1 MSYHLQLE
9 HSSAPMRRV
18 KHVQFG
24 IFPPEE
30 LKRMSIAEI
39 EFPDLRDEDGKP
51 KMGGLLDPRMG
62 TIDRNVKCYTCGE
75 SMAQCPG
82 HFGHITLAKPVFHIG
97 FITKVK
103 KVLECVC
110 WECGKLKADYN
121 NLEFQKIMRTPDAT
135 RRMARVWDYCK
146 SRTICEKPANDD
158 DNEVPD
164 ATRVNGTL
172 GKNPGATSVEDII
185 GTFKPKPGC
194 GARQPTFRK
203 TGLKVYAKART
214 TASDEAPSE
223 REEVSVER
231 VLQTLKKISDEDA
244 ETIGIDPYYSRP
256 EWMVLHVMPVPPMSV
271 RPSIQMNATS
281 ASEDD
286 LTHKLNDILK
296 TNARLQ
302 SCLVE
307 GAPAQYIKDYVD
319 LLQFHTATFMN
330 NEMAGMPPA
339 MQKNGRPIKSIR
351 ARLKG
356 KEGRLRGNL
365 MGKRV
370 DFSARTVITGDPNIS
385 IDQVGVPR
393 SIARNLT
400 YPEMVTPYNIDR
412 LQEYVRNGPTEHPGA
427 RFVYRSTGERID
439 LRYNKHSGDIPLQIG
454 YRVERHLMDDDVI
467 IFNRQPS
474 LHKMSMM
481 GHRVKVMPY
490 STFRLNLSVTSP
502 YNADFDGDEMNLHV
516 PQSEETRA
524 EIKEIC
530 MV

>member
-1 MSYHLQLE
+1 
-9 HSSAPMRRV
+9 
-18 KHVQFG
+18 
-24 IFPPEE
+24 
-30 LKRMSIAEI
+30 MSIGEI
-39 EFPDLRDEDGKP
+39 EFPELRDEDGKP
-51 KMGGLLDPRMG
+51 KVGGLLDPRMG
-62 TIDRNVKCYTCGE
+62 TIDRNVKCFTCGE
-75 SMAQCPG
+75 SMAECPG

-97 FITKVK
+97 FIVKVK

-121 NLEFQKIMRTPDAT
+121 NPEFQKIMKTPDAT

-146 SRTICEKPANDD
+146 ARIICEKPAADEDND
-158 DNEVPD
+158 V
-164 ATRVNGTL
+164 GMQ
-172 GKNPGATSVEDII
+172 GKDPGATGVDDIM
-185 GTFKPKPGC
+185 GTYKPKPGC

-203 TGLKVYAKART
+203 TGLRLYGKART
-214 TASDEAPSE
+214 SASDDVPSE
-223 REEVSVER
+223 REEISVER

-244 ETIGIDPYYSRP
+244 ETIGIDSYYARP
-256 EWMVLHVMPVPPMSV
+256 EWMLLHVMPVPPMAV

-296 TNARLQ
+296 ANIRLN
-302 SCLVE
+302 SCVVE
-307 GAPAQYIKDYVD
+307 GAPAQYIKDYID

-330 NEMAGMPPA
+330 NEMAGMPSA

-400 YPEMVTPYNIDR
+400 YPEAVTPYNIDK
-412 LQEYVRNGPTEHPGA
+412 LQ
-427 RFVYRSTGERID
+427 
-439 LRYNKHSGDIPLQIG
+439 
-454 YRVERHLMDDDVI
+454 
-467 IFNRQPS
+467 
-474 LHKMSMM
+474 
-481 GHRVKVMPY
+481 
-490 STFRLNLSVTSP
+490 
-502 YNADFDGDEMNLHV
+502 
-516 PQSEETRA
+516 
-524 EIKEIC
+524 
-530 MV
+530 